1 MARKSNPLMY
11 HEPTPQQEADY
22 AMSRAVE
29 KAVLTHPQTIKLKK
43 TIEAEMKKA
52 AKITTP
58 TKKKK

>member
-1 MARKSNPLMY
+1 MY